1 MVNRFRAVPNALAL
15 FAGAGIMTW
24 AASALAH
31 DWFIG
36 LLDPVTG
43 SRCCGGTD
51 CAVVPAELVAAGAIM
66 QTKDGY
72 LIRLSLDQVHHFNK
86 AASKPITQLVP
97 MNRVQS
103 SQTGGFALCIWKDE
117 VQCFFA
123 PSSV

>member
-1 MVNRFRAVPNALAL
+1 MLYRPRAVAVVLAL
-15 FAGAGIMTW
+15 CTSAGMAWI
-24 AASALAH
+24 APAKAH

-36 LLDPVTG
+36 LTDPTTG

-51 CAVVPAELVAAGAIM
+51 CAVVPAEFVASGAI
-66 QTKDGY
+66 TETRDGY
-72 LIRLSLDQVHHFNK
+72 VIKLNLDQVHHFNK
-86 AASKPITQLVP
+86 AATKPIAQLVP